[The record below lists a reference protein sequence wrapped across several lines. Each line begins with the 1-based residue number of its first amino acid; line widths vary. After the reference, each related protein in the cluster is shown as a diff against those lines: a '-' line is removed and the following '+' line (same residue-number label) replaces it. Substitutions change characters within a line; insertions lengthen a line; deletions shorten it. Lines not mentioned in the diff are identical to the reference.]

1 MIESQGARLS
11 GWLARPASPGA
22 RIGVVV
28 CHGFPT
34 GPRGAAASASTFPEL
49 ADRIARECGL
59 PVLTFNFRG
68 TGRSDGA
75 FSGAGWLDDVRSAV
89 SACLELGGVDGVCV
103 VGVGEGGTLALCE
116 AEHDERVRAVATL
129 GAPASL
135 RDWARDPTRLLAYA
149 RRAGLV
155 RDETLPS
162 NVAQWARE
170 IADLDAEA
178 ALGHGTPATVL
189 VVHGL
194 DDRVVSASAARAIG
208 AAAGERAELHLLPAA
223 GHELRHD
230 PRAIATLLGWLDRI
244 A

>member
-1 MIESQGARLS
+1 MIESQGTRLS
-11 GWLARPASPGA
+11 AWLARPTVPGA
-22 RIGVVV
+22 RVGVVV

-59 PVLTFNFRG
+59 PALSFNFRG
-68 TGRSDGA
+68 TGASDGV
-75 FSGAGWLDDVRSAV
+75 FSGAGWLEDVRNAV
-89 SACLELGGVDGVCV
+89 HACLDLGGVEGVCI

-116 AEHDERVRAVATL
+116 AERDERVRAVATL

-135 RDWARDPTRLLAYA
+135 RDWARDPGRLLAYA

-155 RDETLPS
+155 HDETLPP

-170 IADLDAEA
+170 LADLDAA
-178 ALGHGTPATVL
+178 AAVGRGAPSAVL

-194 DDRVVSASAARAIG
+194 DDPVVPASSARAIA
-208 AAAGERAELHLLPAA
+208 AAAGERAELHLLAAA

-230 PRAIATLLGWLDRI
+230 PRAIATLLGWLERI